1 MDIHI
6 QKESEIKLRT
16 IFNTIHVGLTI
27 TDEQG
32 HIIDCNI
39 ESEKILGISKEDH
52 LKRNYAGKE
61 WTIIK
66 PDGSKLESDDYASV
80 IALRDQVIVR
90 NSIMGI
96 VKPNGI
102 VTWISVNAVPIDLP
116 GYGVIVTY
124 IDISD
129 KKKFGEEL
137 ITAKEKAEEANKS
150 KSEFL
155 ANMSHEIRT
164 PLNGVIGFTELLT
177 YTDLNPEQKQ
187 YVQNTLTSANSLLK
201 IINDILDLSKI
212 EAGKLELDEER
223 IDLIELLE
231 TTAAILQNSA
241 YKKNIDFL
249 LNIDPNMPRYIHAD
263 SLRLKQILINL
274 LGNSIKFTEQGFIKL
289 LVQFTDSGSDDK
301 GYYKF
306 SVQDTGI
313 GIGPKEKKEIFDKFT
328 QADTSTTR
336 KYGGTGLGLVIS
348 NLLANKM
355 GGEISVESEKGKG
368 SIFSF
373 TILRKYEREISEE
386 SKKSTPVDNSN
397 ATLIGNKIDKIIQ
410 DRIVTLTPKIL
421 LVEDVQ
427 LNLELVKR
435 FIKRILP
442 NSTILEACNGKEAV
456 DLYLT
461 QNIDLIFMDVQMPK
475 MDGYLATKKIRNVEL
490 ETGKHVPIVALTA
503 GAILGEKEKC
513 FASGMDDFL
522 TKPIDFT
529 GLKKVIEKYI
539 Q

>member
-1 MDIHI
+1 
-6 QKESEIKLRT
+6 
-16 IFNTIHVGLTI
+16 
-27 TDEQG
+27 
-32 HIIDCNI
+32 
-39 ESEKILGISKEDH
+39 
-52 LKRNYAGKE
+52 
-61 WTIIK
+61 
-66 PDGSKLESDDYASV
+66 
-80 IALRDQVIVR
+80 
-90 NSIMGI
+90 
-96 VKPNGI
+96 
-102 VTWISVNAVPIDLP
+102 
-116 GYGVIVTY
+116 
-124 IDISD
+124 
-129 KKKFGEEL
+129 
-137 ITAKEKAEEANKS
+137 
-150 KSEFL
+150 
-155 ANMSHEIRT
+155 
-164 PLNGVIGFTELLT
+164 
-177 YTDLNPEQKQ
+177 
-187 YVQNTLTSANSLLK
+187 
-201 IINDILDLSKI
+201 
-212 EAGKLELDEER
+212 
-223 IDLIELLE
+223 
-231 TTAAILQNSA
+231 
-241 YKKNIDFL
+241 
-249 LNIDPNMPRYIHAD
+249 
-263 SLRLKQILINL
+263 
-274 LGNSIKFTEQGFIKL
+274 
-289 LVQFTDSGSDDK
+289 
-301 GYYKF
+301 
-306 SVQDTGI
+306 
-313 GIGPKEKKEIFDKFT
+313 
-328 QADTSTTR
+328 
-336 KYGGTGLGLVIS
+336 
-348 NLLANKM
+348 M